1 MEAMVIGGGVAGP
14 VAAIALR
21 RIGWDV
27 TVHEAYP
34 DPAGDVGSFVSLGDN
49 GLRALEAIGCRAAVE
64 ARGTALPLLRLRSGR
79 GRLLGEAH
87 RRRVTLMR
95 GHLVET
101 LRELALRA
109 GAAIV
114 TGRRLTGVTAGAT
127 GPVAAFAGGSTAT
140 ADLIVGADGI
150 HSRLRTVIDPDAPV
164 AGYAGLWTVG
174 GRSPYP
180 VEPGAF
186 TVMFGAR
193 ATMVVAPTA
202 EGTLWAAQVPADR
215 PPTATP
221 GADGLAALFAGDRG
235 PAVELIRRTEQWHPR
250 TVMQAMPG
258 GVPRW
263 HRDGMVVLGDA
274 AHPMGAGQGAN
285 LAVEDAVVLAKCLR
299 DVPDIGDALAR
310 YEELRRPRTDRMLKA
325 AGANRDAKVA
335 GPVAARLR
343 DVMMPF
349 FFKRF
354 AERGGAWMYD
364 YDVEWNAVSA
374 PASAST

>member
-1 MEAMVIGGGVAGP
+1 M
-14 VAAIALR
+14 
-21 RIGWDV
+21 
-27 TVHEAYP
+27 TVFEAYA

-49 GLRALEAIGCRAAVE
+49 GLRALDAIGCRAAVA
-64 ARGTALPLLRLRSGR
+64 ARSIELPLLRLRSGR
-79 GRLLGEAH
+79 GKQLGEAS

-101 LRELALRA
+101 LRGLAEEA
-109 GAAIV
+109 GARIV
-114 TGRRLTGVTAGAT
+114 TGRRLVDAAGGTAT
-127 GPVAAFAGGSTAT
+127 FAGGGTES

-164 AGYAGLWTVG
+164 PGYAGLWTVG
-174 GRSPYP
+174 GRSAHP

-186 TVMFGAR
+186 TIMFGAK
-193 ATMVVAPTA
+193 ATMVSAPTA
-202 EGTLWAAQVPADR
+202 DGTLWAAQVPADR
-215 PPTATP
+215 PPAGTP
-221 GADGLAALFAGDRG
+221 GPEELAALFAGDRG
-235 PAVELIRRTEQWHPR
+235 PAAELIRQTTQWHPR

-258 GVPRW
+258 GVRRW
-263 HRDGMVVLGDA
+263 HRDGMLVLGDA

-299 DVPDIGDALAR
+299 DVPSVGAALAR
-310 YEELRRPRTDRMLKA
+310 YEQLRRPRTDQMLKV

-343 DVMMPF
+343 DVMMPLL
-349 FFKRF
+349 FKRF
-354 AERGGAWMYD
+354 AEKGGAWMYD

>member
-27 TVHEAYP
+27 TVHEAYT

-49 GLRALEAIGCRAAVE
+49 GLRALDAIGCRDGGR
-64 ARGTALPLLRLRSGR
+64 ARGTALPLLRLWSGR
-79 GRLLGEAH
+79 GRQLGEAA
-87 RRRVTLMR
+87 RGRVTLMR

-101 LRELALRA
+101 LRELALEA
-109 GAAIV
+109 GAKMV
-114 TGRRLTGVTAGAT
+114 TGHRLVDVEAGTAT
-127 GPVAAFAGGSTAT
+127 FADGGSAG

-150 HSRLRTVIDPDAPV
+150 HSRLRRVIDPGAPV
-164 AGYAGLWTVG
+164 ARYAGLWTVG
-174 GRSPYP
+174 GRSAHQ

-186 TVMFGAR
+186 HIMFGAK
-193 ATMVVAPTA
+193 ATMVSAPTA
-202 EGTLWAAQVPADR
+202 DGTLWAAQVPAAR
-215 PPTATP
+215 PPAQTP
-221 GADGLAALFAGDRG
+221 GPEELAALFAGDRG
-235 PAVELIRRTEQWHPR
+235 PAAELIRRTGSWHPR

-263 HRDGMVVLGDA
+263 HRDGMVLLGDA

-299 DVPDIGDALAR
+299 DAPAVDAALAR
-310 YEELRRPRTDRMLKA
+310 YEELRRPRTDRMLKV
-325 AGANRDAKVA
+325 AGANRDAKVS

-354 AERGGAWMYD
+354 AEKGGAWMYD

>member
-21 RIGWDV
+21 RIGWGV
-27 TVHEAYP
+27 TVCEAYA

-49 GLRALEAIGCRAAVE
+49 GLRALHAIGCRDAVA

-79 GRLLGEAH
+79 GKLLGEAA
-87 RRRVTLMR
+87 RGRVTLMR

-101 LRELALRA
+101 LRDLALAA
-109 GAAIV
+109 GARIV
-114 TGRRLTGVTAGAT
+114 TGRRLTGADART
-127 GPVAAFAGGSTAT
+127 AAFADGSTAT

-150 HSRLRTVIDPDAPV
+150 HSRLRAVIDPAAPV
-164 AGYAGLWTVG
+164 ARFAGLWTVG
-174 GRSPYP
+174 GLSARP

-186 TVMFGAR
+186 GIMFGAR
-193 ATMVVAPTA
+193 ATMVSAPTA
-202 EGTLWAAQVPADR
+202 AGTLWAAQVPAAR
-215 PPTATP
+215 PPAGP
-221 GADGLAALFAGDRG
+221 VDRDAVAALFDGDRG
-235 PAVELIRRTEQWHPR
+235 PAAALVRSTQQWHPR

-285 LAVEDAVVLAKCLR
+285 LAVEDAVVLARCLR
-299 DVPDIGDALAR
+299 DAPAVDAALVR
-310 YEELRRPRTDRMLKA
+310 YEALRRPRTGKMLEV

-335 GPVAARLR
+335 GPLAARMR
-343 DVMMPF
+343 DAMMPF
-349 FFKRF
+349 FFQRF
-354 AERGGAWMYD
+354 AEKSGAWMYD
-364 YDVEWNAVSA
+364 YDVEWTTATTPA
-374 PASAST
+374 PAST

>member
-1 MEAMVIGGGVAGP
+1 MEAVVIGGGVAGP

-21 RIGWDV
+21 RVGWDV
-27 TVHEAYP
+27 TVYEAYT

-49 GLRALEAIGCRAAVE
+49 GLRALEAIGCRAAVA
-64 ARGTALPLLRLRSGR
+64 ARGTALPLLRLYSGR
-79 GRLLGEAH
+79 GSRLGEAA
-87 RRRVTLMR
+87 RGRVTLMR

-101 LRELALRA
+101 LRDLAREA
-109 GAAIV
+109 GATVV
-114 TGRRLTGVTAGAT
+114 TGRRLVDAGGGTATFADGGTAG
-127 GPVAAFAGGSTAT
+127 

-164 AGYAGLWTVG
+164 ARYAGLWTVG
-174 GRSPYP
+174 GHSAHP

-186 TVMFGAR
+186 GILFGAR
-193 ATMVVAPTA
+193 ATMVYAPTA
-202 EGTLWAAQVPADR
+202 EGTLWAAQVPAAR
-215 PPTATP
+215 PPEAAP
-221 GADGLAALFAGDRG
+221 GQEALAALFAGDRG
-235 PAVELIRRTEQWHPR
+235 PAADLVRGTTRWHPR
-250 TVMQAMPG
+250 TLMQAMPG

-299 DVPDIGDALAR
+299 DEPSVGAALRR
-310 YEELRRPRTDRMLKA
+310 YEQLRRPRTDQMLKV

-354 AERGGAWMYD
+354 AQRGSAWMDD
-364 YDVEWNAVSA
+364 YDVAWNAVSA

>member
-27 TVHEAYP
+27 TVHEACP

-49 GLRALEAIGCRAAVE
+49 GLRALEAIGCRDAVA
-64 ARGTALPLLRLRSGR
+64 ARGTELPLLRLWSGR
-79 GRLLGEAH
+79 GRQLGEA
-87 RRRVTLMR
+87 RRGRVTLMR

-101 LRELALRA
+101 LRDLAQEA
-109 GAAIV
+109 GATIV
-114 TGRRLTGVTAGAT
+114 TGRRLVDVGAGRTAT
-127 GPVAAFAGGSTAT
+127 FADGGSAS
-140 ADLIVGADGI
+140 ADLVIGADGI
-150 HSRLRTVIDPDAPV
+150 HSRLRGVIDPAAPV

-174 GRSPYP
+174 GRSAHQ
-180 VEPGAF
+180 VAPGTF
-186 TVMFGAR
+186 HIMFGAK
-193 ATMVVAPTA
+193 ATMVYAPTPG
-202 EGTLWAAQVPADR
+202 GTLWAAQVPAPK
-215 PPTATP
+215 PPARTP
-221 GADGLAALFAGDRG
+221 ERDELAALFAGDRG
-235 PAVELIRRTEQWHPR
+235 PAAELIRRTGQWHPR

-263 HRDGMVVLGDA
+263 HRDGMVLLGDA

-285 LAVEDAVVLAKCLR
+285 LAVEDAVVLARCLR
-299 DVPDIGDALAR
+299 DNPETALER
-310 YEELRRPRTDRMLKA
+310 YEELRRPRTDQMLKV
-325 AGANRDAKVA
+325 AGANRDAKVS
-335 GPVAARLR
+335 GPVAARVR

-354 AERGGAWMYD
+354 AEKGGAWMHD
-364 YDVEWNAVSA
+364 YDVEWNSVSA

>member
-1 MEAMVIGGGVAGP
+1 MEAVVIGGGVAGP
-14 VAAIALR
+14 VAAVALR

-27 TVHEAYP
+27 TVYEAYP

-49 GLRALEAIGCRAAVE
+49 GLRALEAIGCRAAVA
-64 ARGTALPLLRLRSGR
+64 ARGTELPLLRLYSGR
-79 GRLLGEAH
+79 GKRLGEAA
-87 RRRVTLMR
+87 RGRVTLMR

-101 LRELALRA
+101 LRDLAQEA
-109 GAAIV
+109 GARIV
-114 TGRRLTGVTAGAT
+114 TGRRLVDAAAGTAT
-127 GPVAAFAGGSTAT
+127 FADGGTAT

-150 HSRLRTVIDPDAPV
+150 RSRLRTVIDPAAP
-164 AGYAGLWTVG
+164 APAYAGLWTVG
-174 GRSPYP
+174 GWSAHR

-186 TVMFGAR
+186 SIMFGAK
-193 ATMVVAPTA
+193 AAMVTAPTA

-221 GADGLAALFAGDRG
+221 GARELTELFAGDRG
-235 PAVELIRRTEQWHPR
+235 PAVELIRRTGQWHPR
-250 TVMQAMPG
+250 TVMHAMPG
-258 GVPRW
+258 GVRRW
-263 HRDGMVVLGDA
+263 HRDGMLVLGDA

-299 DVPDIGDALAR
+299 DAPSVGEALVR
-310 YEELRRPRTDRMLKA
+310 YEALRRPRTDRMLKV

-343 DVMMPF
+343 DVMMPL

-354 AERGGAWMYD
+354 AEKGGAWMYD

-374 PASAST
+374 SASAST

>member
-1 MEAMVIGGGVAGP
+1 MEALVIGGGVAGP
-14 VAAIALR
+14 VVAIALR
-21 RIGWDV
+21 RVGWDV
-27 TVHEAYP
+27 TVYEAYP

-49 GLRALEAIGCRAAVE
+49 GLRALDAIGCRAAVE

-79 GRLLGEAH
+79 GRLLGEAR

-101 LRELALRA
+101 LRDLAA
-109 GAAIV
+109 GAGARIV
-114 TGRRLTGVTAGAT
+114 TGRRLVGVGEGRA
-127 GPVAAFAGGSTAT
+127 AAFADGSTAT

-150 HSRLRTVIDPDAPV
+150 RSRLRAVIDPDAPV

-174 GRSPYP
+174 GRSAHP

-186 TVMFGAR
+186 TIMFGAR
-193 ATMVVAPTA
+193 ATMVFAPTA

-215 PPTATP
+215 PPAATP
-221 GADGLAALFAGDRG
+221 GPAELAALFAGDRG
-235 PAVELIRRTEQWHPR
+235 PAAELIRRTGQWHPR

-299 DVPDIGDALAR
+299 DAPAVGDALVR
-310 YEELRRPRTDRMLKA
+310 YERLRRPRTDRMLKV

-343 DVMMPF
+343 DVVMPF
-349 FFKRF
+349 FFQWF
-354 AERGGAWMYD
+354 AEQGGAWMYD

-374 PASAST
+374 SASAST